1 MSKPLVV
8 MIPHKLGK
16 EEAIRRLKSGFGQIR
31 EHTGG
36 KIGAVEDA
44 WTDDRA
50 EFRLSILGQSAS
62 GTVEVM
68 DDSVRLEVQL
78 PWLLAMVVDKVRP
91 LIEKQGH
98 LMLEKK

>member
-8 MIPHKLGK
+8 TIPHQLGK
-16 EEAIRRLKSGFGQIR
+16 EEAIRRLKSGFGQMK

-36 KIGAVEDA
+36 KIGTVEDSWA
-44 WTDDRA
+44 DNRA
-50 EFRLSILGQSAS
+50 DFRMSILGQSAS
-62 GTVEVM
+62 GNLEVM

-91 LIEKQGH
+91 LIEKQGQ

>member
-16 EEAIRRLKSGFGQIR
+16 EEAIRRLKNGFGQIR
-31 EHTGG
+31 DHAGG
-36 KIGAVEDA
+36 KIGSVEDA
-44 WTDDRA
+44 WTDNRA
-50 EFRLSILGQSAS
+50 DFRMSILGQSAS
-62 GTVEVM
+62 GNLEVM